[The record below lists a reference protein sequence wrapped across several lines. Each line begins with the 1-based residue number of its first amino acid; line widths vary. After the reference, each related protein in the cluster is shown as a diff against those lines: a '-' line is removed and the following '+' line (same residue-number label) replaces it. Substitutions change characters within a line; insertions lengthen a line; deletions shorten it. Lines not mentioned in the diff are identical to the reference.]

1 MRWPGFS
8 RLANSSPPA
17 LGLALVFLLWNAVG
31 AAWARPAIAPL
42 EKKETF
48 STLCGRLV
56 FITVRRTEQK
66 LIGLQPCGKAQPYIF
81 DAGPGT
87 LHNYYRFHDVVAQ
100 DGPEIISLEFGRL
113 GMYITKFASYEP
125 IDSCS
130 GCARQA
136 PTRTPNPQRAAE
148 NCGEYLLQAAA
159 ERFPEVAA
167 VESQA
172 ADELSR
178 FRTGGEP
185 AEICGADEACQ
196 SRAIARHVGG
206 ILGRSA
212 ERTAARRDELIG
224 LLADTIKDPAAVAVC
239 RDLPALAR
247 YTAAGLSEEG
257 FAIDALSITSPA
269 THWVSEAGGRT
280 AGFLESGAVIEEI
293 DGSRVVVTSQN
304 KLILLPGY
312 VLIQAAARGVGAG
325 QAAME
330 LTLNRDGQ
338 VWLAAFENV
347 PFSLGSI
354 YLLDFGPLPVLQL
367 GGSSSAMDAA
377 ASAVEQLPAA
387 RWLPT
392 PTAAPTVTFTP
403 TTPPPTA
410 TATATARPSAM
421 PEPTSAA
428 PTADPAPPPNVP
440 TLPCTG
446 GLSLA
451 AFAAGLWIIRRGRI
465 SI

>member
-1 MRWPGFS
+1 MPCLKSS
-8 RLANSSPPA
+8 RLARGGLPV
-17 LGLALVFLLWNAVG
+17 LVLALVFLLWNAAG
-31 AAWARPAIAPL
+31 AAWAHPAAAPL

-81 DAGPGT
+81 DARPGT

-100 DGPEIISLEFGRL
+100 DGAEIISLEFGRL
-113 GMYITKFASYEP
+113 GMYITKFSGYEP

-159 ERFPEVAA
+159 ERFPEIAA

-178 FRTGGEP
+178 FRAGGEP
-185 AEICGADEACQ
+185 AKVCGADQECQ
-196 SRAIARHVGG
+196 SRATARHVGG

-212 ERTAARRDELIG
+212 ERTSARRDDLIG
-224 LLADTIKDPAAVAVC
+224 LLADAIKAPAAVAVC

-247 YTAAGLSEEG
+247 FTAAGLSEEG

-269 THWVSEAGGRT
+269 THWVTDSRGQT
-280 AGFLESGAVIEEI
+280 AGFLESGAVVEDIR
-293 DGSRVVVTSQN
+293 GSRVVVSAQN

-312 VLIQAAARGVGAG
+312 VLVQAAARGVGAG
-325 QAAME
+325 QAKME

-347 PFSLGSI
+347 PFSLGSN
-354 YLLDFGPLPVLQL
+354 YLLDFGPPPVLQL
-367 GGSSSAMDAA
+367 GGSPSAMDAA
-377 ASAVEQLPAA
+377 ASVVEQLPAA

-392 PTAAPTVTFTP
+392 PTAAPTVTSTP

-410 TATATARPSAM
+410 TATARPSAT
-421 PEPTSAA
+421 PEPTAAA
-428 PTADPAPPPNVP
+428 PTAASAPPADAP

-446 GLSLA
+446 GLGLA
-451 AFAAGLWIIRRGRI
+451 AFAVGLWVIRRGRI
-465 SI
+465 SN